1 MRKDPRNFLRSA
13 KVRYPIRKK
22 QWMIKGIALTNFM
35 SYENAYVPLESGL
48 NLICGPNGAGKS
60 SILLAISVVLGQ
72 TYTERARRLRDL
84 IRWGADEAR
93 ITLHLDN
100 RSREHGKP
108 FPQYHV
114 DTVTV
119 TRILRRNGTY
129 QYLVQDHPV
138 TKGEVTDALA
148 KYGLNPDNILIIM
161 HQLMVGRFASI
172 SPDEK
177 LKMLEEAVGFQSYRS
192 NVLEAQQRLTKV
204 ASEEESLAQ
213 VLETTKETHEYWRR
227 EHERFLLKRTLDA
240 KLTELRR
247 EMAWAKIQKR
257 EEALLRIQERIET
270 RARMIENADQ
280 KLLEADESLKRRQQR
295 YDSHLKERFDLHDKY
310 LELVR
315 QEATAA
321 STLEWVQTFREEAR
335 KRLFPHVGD
344 ENAETSSKPAESEGE
359 EEQFFV
365 AMREWLDDLGRV
377 RAETEEKLDRTR
389 QRLEAKETELRDL
402 DARVEGE
409 LSRLIDS
416 RVDTQVLAFKR
427 KMLSEQLADLE
438 AQRRMMEEEVQPLRA
453 NAESMG
459 PRFQN
464 PRKITD
470 IMMDMGAT
478 EEQLRPLAHLSE
490 EVEKMYTSYATMYE
504 DLRAKADQL
513 TRNRQEVMAEVEK
526 RLERWKEVISDF
538 LRSLETRYNQILQE
552 VGATGELR
560 LTVRKDVEQ
569 AGLDMLVG
577 FKGVPPTRLDSF
589 TQSGGERSIALMA
602 FMLAL
607 QQHIASP
614 FRAIDEF
621 DVHMDPKNREV
632 ISRLIVSSAREV
644 KDTQYLAIT
653 PGQVTVP
660 DTDVHVIIVQN
671 VEGASVVSQVK

>member
-1 MRKDPRNFLRSA
+1 
-13 KVRYPIRKK
+13 
-22 QWMIKGIALTNFM
+22 MIKGIALTNFM
-35 SYENAYVPLESGL
+35 SYDNAYVPLESGL

-93 ITLHLDN
+93 ITLQLDN
-100 RSREHGKP
+100 RSKEHGKP

-119 TRILRRNGTY
+119 TRVLKRNGSY

-138 TKGEVTDALA
+138 TKGEVTDALS

-172 SPDEK
+172 SPSEK
-177 LKMLEEAVGFQSYRS
+177 LKMLEEAVGFQSYRA
-192 NVLEAQQRLTKV
+192 NVLEAQDRLTKV
-204 ASEEESLAQ
+204 AGEEESLAQ

-240 KLTELRR
+240 KLAELKR
-247 EMAWAKIQKR
+247 EMAWARIQKR
-257 EEALLRIQERIET
+257 EEALLRVQERIES
-270 RARMIENADQ
+270 RARMIESADQ

-295 YDSHLKERFDLHDKY
+295 YDGHLKERFELHDKY

-321 STLEWVQTFREEAR
+321 STVEWIQRFTAEAQ
-335 KRLFPHVGD
+335 KRLFPHIGSED
-344 ENAETSSKPAESEGE
+344 AESFGAPPESGAH
-359 EEQFFV
+359 EEQFSV
-365 AMREWLDDLGRV
+365 EMKDWIDDLSRV
-377 RAETEEKLDRTR
+377 RAETETKLERTR
-389 QRLEAKETELRDL
+389 ERLQGKEAELRDL

-409 LSRLIDS
+409 LSRLIDA

-427 KMLSEQLADLE
+427 KMISEQLADLE
-438 AQRRMMEEEVQPLRA
+438 AQRRMMEEEVQPLIA
-453 NAESMG
+453 NVEKMG

-464 PRKITD
+464 PRKVTD
-470 IMMDMGAT
+470 IIMDIGAT

-504 DLRAKADQL
+504 DLRGKADQL
-513 TRNRQEVMAEVEK
+513 ARNRQEVMAEVEK
-526 RLERWKEVISDF
+526 RLERWKDVISTF
-538 LRSLETRYNQILQE
+538 LHSLQSRYNQILQE
-552 VGATGELR
+552 VGAAGDLK
-560 LTVRKDVEQ
+560 LTVGKDVEQ
-569 AGLDMLVG
+569 AGLDILVG

-644 KDTQYLAIT
+644 KDTQYVAIT
-653 PGQVTVP
+653 PGQVSVP
-660 DTDVHVIIVQN
+660 DADVHVIVVQN

>member
-1 MRKDPRNFLRSA
+1 
-13 KVRYPIRKK
+13 
-22 QWMIKGIALTNFM
+22 MIKGIALTNFM
-35 SYENAYVPLESGL
+35 SYDNAYVPLESGL

-93 ITLHLDN
+93 ITLQLDN
-100 RSREHGKP
+100 SSREHGKP

-119 TRILRRNGTY
+119 TRVLKRNGSY

-161 HQLMVGRFASI
+161 HQLMVGKFASI
-172 SPDEK
+172 SPSEK
-177 LKMLEEAVGFQSYRS
+177 LKMLEEAVGFQSYRA
-192 NVLEAQQRLTKV
+192 NVLEAQDRLTKV
-204 ASEEESLAQ
+204 AGEEESLAQ

-240 KLTELRR
+240 KLAELKR
-247 EMAWAKIQKR
+247 EMAWARIQKR
-257 EEALLRIQERIET
+257 EEALLRVQERIES
-270 RARMIENADQ
+270 RARMIESADQ

-295 YDSHLKERFDLHDKY
+295 YDGHLKERFELHDKY

-321 STLEWVQTFREEAR
+321 STVEWIQRFTAEAQ
-335 KRLFPHVGD
+335 KRLFPHIGSED
-344 ENAETSSKPAESEGE
+344 AESFGAPPESGAH
-359 EEQFFV
+359 EEQFSV
-365 AMREWLDDLGRV
+365 EMKDWIDDLSRV
-377 RAETEEKLDRTR
+377 RAETETKLERTR
-389 QRLEAKETELRDL
+389 ERLQGKEAELRDL

-409 LSRLIDS
+409 LSRLIDA

-427 KMLSEQLADLE
+427 KMISEQLADLE
-438 AQRRMMEEEVQPLRA
+438 AQRRMMEEEVQPLIA
-453 NAESMG
+453 NVEKMG

-464 PRKITD
+464 PRKVTD
-470 IMMDMGAT
+470 IIMDIGAT

-504 DLRAKADQL
+504 DLRGKADQL
-513 TRNRQEVMAEVEK
+513 ARNRQEVMAEVEK
-526 RLERWKEVISDF
+526 RLERWKDVISTF
-538 LRSLETRYNQILQE
+538 LHSLQSRYNQILQE
-552 VGATGELR
+552 VGAAGDLK
-560 LTVRKDVEQ
+560 LTVGKDVEQ
-569 AGLDMLVG
+569 AGLDILVG

-644 KDTQYLAIT
+644 KDTQYVAIT
-653 PGQVTVP
+653 PGQVSVP
-660 DTDVHVIIVQN
+660 DADVHVIVVQN

>member
-1 MRKDPRNFLRSA
+1 
-13 KVRYPIRKK
+13 
-22 QWMIKGIALTNFM
+22 MIKGIALTNFM
-35 SYENAYVPLESGL
+35 SYDNAYVPLESGL

-93 ITLHLDN
+93 ITLQLNN
-100 RSREHGKP
+100 RPREHGKP

-119 TRILRRNGTY
+119 TRILKRNGTY

-172 SPDEK
+172 SPSEK
-177 LKMLEEAVGFQSYRS
+177 LKMLEEAVGFQSYRA
-192 NVLEAQQRLTKV
+192 NVLEAQERLTKV

-227 EHERFLLKRTLDA
+227 EHERFLLKRNLDA
-240 KLTELRR
+240 KLAEHKR
-247 EMAWAKIQKR
+247 EMTWARIQKR
-257 EEALLRIQERIET
+257 EEALLRIQERIES

-280 KLLEADESLKRRQQR
+280 KLVEADESLKRRQQR
-295 YDSHLKERFDLHDKY
+295 YDGHLKERYELHDKY

-315 QEATAA
+315 QEAMAA
-321 STLEWVQTFREEAR
+321 SGLEWIQRFTEETQ
-335 KRLFPHVGD
+335 KRLFSHIGGEDPG
-344 ENAETSSKPAESEGE
+344 SSGEPLKPSAH
-359 EEQFFV
+359 EEQFSV
-365 AMREWLDDLGRV
+365 EMREWLDDLGHM
-377 RAETEEKLDRTR
+377 RAETEAKLERTR
-389 QRLEAKETELRDL
+389 ERLEARETELRDL

-409 LSRLIDS
+409 LSRLIDA

-438 AQRRMMEEEVQPLRA
+438 AQRRMMEEEVQPLTA
-453 NAESMG
+453 NAEKMG

-470 IMMDMGAT
+470 IMMDIGAT

-504 DLRAKADQL
+504 DLRGKTDQL
-513 TRNRQEVMAEVEK
+513 ARNRQEVMAEVEK
-526 RLERWKEVISDF
+526 RLERWKEVISTF
-538 LRSLETRYNQILQE
+538 LQSLVTHYNQILQE
-552 VGATGELR
+552 VGAAGELK
-560 LTVRKDVEQ
+560 LTVGKDVEQ
-569 AGLDMLVG
+569 AGLDILVG

-644 KDTQYLAIT
+644 RDTQYVAIT
-653 PGQVTVP
+653 PGQVSVP
-660 DTDVHVIIVQN
+660 DADVHVIVVQN